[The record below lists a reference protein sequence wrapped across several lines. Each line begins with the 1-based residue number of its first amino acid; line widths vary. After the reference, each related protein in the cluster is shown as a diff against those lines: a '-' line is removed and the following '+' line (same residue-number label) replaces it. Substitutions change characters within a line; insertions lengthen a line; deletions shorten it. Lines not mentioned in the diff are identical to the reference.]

1 MDKLRRISLLI
12 LRIDLAAAAIVVLAL
27 LIASMTPWGIAEF
40 APQQQRAGQVA
51 LLVHAAALFLL
62 AIAFVVVRRAAHL
75 PARLPQLLLALSLL
89 VSLVS
94 CDLLVAIGFPP
105 WEPELYNFMYHPV
118 RGWTNVPGSR
128 SLESGIPVVM
138 DAMGMRTDEESPTTQ
153 RAGDG
158 PSILFVGDSLSQ
170 GWHVRY
176 RDAFGV
182 QAVEILKK
190 RYPGRDLVP
199 LLGATAGYD
208 TAQEAHWL
216 EDIGLKLK
224 PRVVVLQFCL
234 NDVFASFNPDKLW
247 EQRFAN
253 GWIHPGPPLCWSG
266 IGRAIYTWKHLART
280 STGLLAEGARVE
292 WFGVSEL
299 LKRQESSR
307 VRDAWDRTMKSLDR
321 IESTCRKAGIP
332 LLLIVFPV
340 ADQILDANASALS
353 QARLKAWASQHGVPF
368 VDVLPEYLRRY
379 PDRKESHRMF
389 CKDLTHPTVEGHRVA
404 GELLAL
410 ELEQMPVVRSIL
422 GR

>member
-1 MDKLRRISLLI
+1 MDKHRRISLLI

-27 LIASMTPWGIAEF
+27 VIASMTPWGIAEF
-40 APQQQRAGQVA
+40 APQQQRAGHFALTAHAVVVG
-51 LLVHAAALFLL
+51 LLV
-62 AIAFVVVRRAAHL
+62 IAMVVVRRATRL
-75 PARLPQLLLALSLL
+75 PARTPQFLLALSLL

-105 WEPELYNFMYHPV
+105 WEPELYNFRYHPV

-138 DAMGMRTDEESPTTQ
+138 DELGMRTDEEAPTMR
-153 RAGDG
+153 RANDR
-158 PSILFVGDSLSQ
+158 PSILFVGDSVAQ

-182 QAVEILKK
+182 QAAEIL
-190 RYPGRDLVP
+190 RERHPGHNIVP

-216 EDIGLKLK
+216 EDIGLRLK

-299 LKRQESSR
+299 LKKQESPR
-307 VRDAWDRTMKSLDR
+307 VREAWDRTMQSLDR
-321 IESTCRKAGIP
+321 IEAACRKAGIP
-332 LLLIVFPV
+332 LVLIVFPV
-340 ADQILDANASALS
+340 ADQVLDANASTQS
-353 QARLKAWASQHGVPF
+353 QARLRTWASKYGVPF
-368 VDVLPEYLRRY
+368 VDVLPEYLRRF
-379 PDRKESHRMF
+379 PNRNEAHRNL

-404 GELLAL
+404 AELLAI
-410 ELEQMPVVRSIL
+410 ELEQLSVVRSIM